1 MSDTFLNASSFRHQF
16 PWGLLVVCGALL
28 AGVSLRCS
36 ASTGEL
42 WLDELWSLL
51 KVSQLPNPVG
61 ILTTVKH
68 DNNHILNSL
77 WMWVCGPGHGAIL
90 YRLPSL
96 IFSLMLLVLLIP
108 RGRSIRRERNE
119 VVGRW
124 SVIWLTLVAFSY
136 PLTLYGTEARGYSL
150 TLLCAAAAFLSL
162 TRLTTNAFDR
172 GAIAIFAVAGI
183 LGIVSHAIYTLFLAP
198 SVAWLLWNM
207 RRSPL
212 RENSRAILL
221 GGIVPPVLVA
231 CALTLTFYRGME
243 IGGAPLLPYLEVA
256 ASTISVSFGGE
267 SLSSINP
274 SVTGWSLF
282 LCLAITLMCVAELVL
297 WLRVG
302 SPMASL
308 VGLLLLTPW
317 VAVIVLQPHFILP
330 RYFVIQLFFAYLLAA
345 RFLDRLFRQGIV
357 GSLVAISLI
366 VAFIFANTH
375 HTLTLARVG
384 RSHFVEI
391 FQGLTAQGIERTV
404 TVGGDQ
410 DFQNGL
416 RLAYARTV
424 APQTSAIVYIPN
436 YRNAA
441 APPRFIVR
449 ETLEAYEVFSDEMIG
464 PQGSAYKQIQR
475 YRAPQL
481 NGSHVTVY
489 EIVR

>member
-1 MSDTFLNASSFRHQF
+1 
-16 PWGLLVVCGALL
+16 VCGALL
-28 AGVSLRCS
+28 AGVTLRCS
-36 ASTGEL
+36 ATTGEL

-51 KVSQLPNPVG
+51 KVSQLANPVE

-77 WMWVCGPGHGAIL
+77 WMWVCGPDQKAIL
-90 YRLPSL
+90 FRLPSL
-96 IFSLMLLVLLIP
+96 FFSLMLLVLLIP
-108 RGRSIRRERNE
+108 RGRNE
-119 VVGRW
+119 IVGRW
-124 SVIWLTLVAFSY
+124 SVIWLTLVAVSY

-162 TRLTTNAFDR
+162 NRLTMNAFDR
-172 GAIAIFAVAGI
+172 GAIAIFGIAGM
-183 LGIVSHAIYTLFLAP
+183 LGVVSHAIYTLFLAP
-198 SVAWLLWNM
+198 AIAWLLWNM

-212 RENSRAILL
+212 RENSRAIVL

-231 CALTLTFYRGME
+231 CALIVTFYRGME

-282 LCLAITLMCVAELVL
+282 LSVAITLMCVAELVL
-297 WLRVG
+297 WLRAG
-302 SPMASL
+302 SPVASL
-308 VGLLLLTPW
+308 VGLFLLTPW

-330 RYFVIQLFFAYLLAA
+330 RYFIIQILFAYLLAA

-357 GSLVAISLI
+357 GSLVATSLI

-404 TVGGDQ
+404 TVGGDE
-410 DFQNGL
+410 DFKNGL

-424 APQTSAIVYIPN
+424 APQTSQIVYIRN
-436 YRNAA
+436 YRNAE

>member
-1 MSDTFLNASSFRHQF
+1 MSDTFLNVSSFRHHF
-16 PWGLLVVCGALL
+16 RWGVFVVCGALL
-28 AGVSLRCS
+28 AGIALRCS
-36 ASTGEL
+36 ATTGEL

-51 KVSQLPNPVG
+51 KVSQLANPVE

-77 WMWVCGPGHGAIL
+77 WMWVCGPEQGAIR

-96 IFSLMLLVLLIP
+96 ICSLMLLLLLIP
-108 RGRSIRRERNE
+108 RGRNE
-119 VVGRW
+119 IVGRW

-162 TRLTTNAFDR
+162 NRLTTDAFDR
-172 GAIAIFAVAGI
+172 VAIGIFGVAGM
-183 LGIVSHAIYTLFLAP
+183 LGIVSHAIYALFLAP
-198 SVAWLLWNM
+198 AVAWLLWNM

-221 GGIVPPVLVA
+221 CGIVPPVLVA

-274 SVTGWSLF
+274 TVTGWSLF
-282 LCLAITLMCVAELVL
+282 LCAAITLMCVVEIVV
-297 WLRVG
+297 WLRTG
-302 SPMASL
+302 SPVASL
-308 VGLLLLTPW
+308 VGLILLTPW
-317 VAVIVLQPHFILP
+317 VAVSVLQPHFILP
-330 RYFVIQLFFAYLLAA
+330 RYFILQIFVAYLLAA
-345 RFLDRLFRQGIV
+345 RFLDRLFRQGVV
-357 GSLVAISLI
+357 GSLVATSLI
-366 VAFIFANTH
+366 VAFILSNTH

-391 FQGLTAQGIERTV
+391 FQGFTAQGAERAI

-416 RLAYARTV
+416 RLAYARTA
-424 APQTSAIVYIPN
+424 APQTSEIVYIPN

-441 APPRFIVR
+441 VPPRFIVR
-449 ETLEAYEVFSDEMIG
+449 ETLEAYEVFPEEMIG
-464 PQGSAYKQIQR
+464 PHGLAYKQRQR
-475 YRAPQL
+475 YTAPQL

-489 EIVR
+489 ELVR